1 MSMLTMSYDFRMLR
15 QLHRAQ
21 ILWSISVPYEH
32 FICIRNGFSDS
43 VRLLDQDCFI
53 MPKTHCPHSAQDIH
67 TFYHWLRDHSE
78 PIRCVWYNRLTN
90 QIGTEP
96 VGGCGNQI
104 WTSLS
109 IQLTSNRGFSVI
121 DQYIKFYAYL
131 CYLFSLDYLSL
142 QQLTFLTVCLS
153 HSVNFPCRTENTTER
168 PEKTHDFRQNVDYQ
182 LFLHESIARI
192 ALTHHLRG
200 ERHLLWR
207 LLHQRPKTFAELS
220 DHDKIDYVPTS

>member
-43 VRLLDQDCFI
+43 VRLLDHDCFI
-53 MPKTHCPHSAQDIH
+53 MPKTHCPPHSAQDIH

-104 WTSLS
+104 WTSLLFSSLPTGAFQWS
-109 IQLTSNRGFSVI
+109 ISTSNFMLTYVT
-121 DQYIKFYAYL
+121 YL
-131 CYLFSLDYLSL
+131 AWTIYLYNNWLS
-142 QQLTFLTVCLS
+142 
-153 HSVNFPCRTENTTER
+153 
-168 PEKTHDFRQNVDYQ
+168 
-182 LFLHESIARI
+182 
-192 ALTHHLRG
+192 
-200 ERHLLWR
+200 
-207 LLHQRPKTFAELS
+207 
-220 DHDKIDYVPTS
+220 

>member
-1 MSMLTMSYDFRMLR
+1 MPMEHGLETQQTSMSMLTMSYDFRMLR

-43 VRLLDQDCFI
+43 VRLLDHDCFI

-96 VGGCGNQI
+96 VGA
-104 WTSLS
+104 
-109 IQLTSNRGFSVI
+109 VAE
-121 DQYIKFYAYL
+121 IKSAPHFYSAHFQPG
-131 CYLFSLDYLSL
+131 LFSDRSVHQIL
-142 QQLTFLTVCLS
+142 CL
-153 HSVNFPCRTENTTER
+153 
-168 PEKTHDFRQNVDYQ
+168 
-182 LFLHESIARI
+182 LM
-192 ALTHHLRG
+192 
-200 ERHLLWR
+200 LL
-207 LLHQRPKTFAELS
+207 
-220 DHDKIDYVPTS
+220 I